1 MSAHHNLDLPK
12 PLLVAAGLLMVGS
25 LLLAYWGRQTGI
37 GRTAVLESSVVAAYD
52 LRLLPQGDG
61 TIHVYLTDGSLV
73 KDLSIEQ
80 AGFVSGVL
88 RGFSRGRSLAQI
100 TADTPF
106 SLIRYADG
114 RLVLQDTATLER
126 VVLDV
131 FGPTNAKTFVD
142 LWVQSAAMTSS
153 AHSVSAHSVSA
164 TVESNQFASTYSVMT
179 AEQERLTG
187 LTGGH

>member
-1 MSAHHNLDLPK
+1 MSAQHNLDLPK
-12 PLLVAAGLLMVGS
+12 PLLIAAGLLMIGS

-88 RGFSRGRSLAQI
+88 RGFSRGRSLAKI

-142 LWVQSAAMTSS
+142 LWVQSAAMTAS
-153 AHSVSAHSVSA
+153 ARTPSTHAA
-164 TVESNQFASTYSVMT
+164 SNDFASPYSVMT
-179 AEQERLTG
+179 GEQERLAG
-187 LTGGH
+187 LTDGH